1 MSEKDKKGGKSEKI
15 GITEKE
21 ISRRKIL
28 QGMGAVAG
36 TAALSLHAPYIHAKQ
51 KEIRFL
57 NGEPS
62 VQSVR
67 AMRFAAA
74 QYEKETGI
82 KVQMDTVPAGKAFEK
97 VQTSIKGGRPYDIA
111 TLIFVG
117 DVLLLAGE
125 NKLVPLNDII
135 KKYDWGP
142 NILFPMDGNN
152 YWYPYDY
159 NLCWIN
165 YRMDLYE
172 KAGLKE
178 PQTWDQLNE
187 NMTALMGDGENK
199 TKQGI
204 VHPIASSGATN
215 YTSFGY
221 LWANGVSLLDDE
233 WNVVLDD
240 EKNLGR
246 TVEYLEHFQS
256 MVPMMPPGLAKAG
269 WGLLVGGIQN
279 GQLSH
284 CPGTGRLIDVINV
297 KNSELASNLGIFP
310 FPSPDGSNVA
320 LNHGYDGWVVLDT
333 AMSDEALRFME
344 WFSDEH
350 LINFLHTSPVHYQPT
365 RMDIYEDAR
374 WLSHPDIEKFSHITS
389 WQKRFLTDENV
400 IIKSIDTEGPYPDMR
415 AGKIFRSYAL
425 PEMLQNKV
433 LKGMPADECVKIAA
447 DKMREV
453 IAG

>member
-165 YRMDLYE
+165 
-172 KAGLKE
+172 
-178 PQTWDQLNE
+178 
-187 NMTALMGDGENK
+187 
-199 TKQGI
+199 
-204 VHPIASSGATN
+204 
-215 YTSFGY
+215 
-221 LWANGVSLLDDE
+221 
-233 WNVVLDD
+233 
-240 EKNLGR
+240 
-246 TVEYLEHFQS
+246 
-256 MVPMMPPGLAKAG
+256 
-269 WGLLVGGIQN
+269 
-279 GQLSH
+279 
-284 CPGTGRLIDVINV
+284 
-297 KNSELASNLGIFP
+297 
-310 FPSPDGSNVA
+310 
-320 LNHGYDGWVVLDT
+320 
-333 AMSDEALRFME
+333 
-344 WFSDEH
+344 
-350 LINFLHTSPVHYQPT
+350 
-365 RMDIYEDAR
+365 
-374 WLSHPDIEKFSHITS
+374 
-389 WQKRFLTDENV
+389 
-400 IIKSIDTEGPYPDMR
+400 
-415 AGKIFRSYAL
+415 
-425 PEMLQNKV
+425 
-433 LKGMPADECVKIAA
+433 
-447 DKMREV
+447 
-453 IAG
+453 